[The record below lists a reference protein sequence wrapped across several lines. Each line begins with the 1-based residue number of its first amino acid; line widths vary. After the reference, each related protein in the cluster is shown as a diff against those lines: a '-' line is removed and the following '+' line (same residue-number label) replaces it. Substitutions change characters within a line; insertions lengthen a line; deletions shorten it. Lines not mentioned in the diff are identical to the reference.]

1 MQGLDRPLFP
11 DVSGQVGG
19 VCLAGFRAGD
29 AKRSDGRDRV
39 AVQAGDV
46 PFDQEHLADV
56 RERQAV
62 GGGQDLDGAGGDPA
76 VASVG
81 GGVGDGYLAPWQRI
95 EGVEQGLPVLLHRKH
110 ELAAL
115 VTDVVRGGFTVCSAS
130 AVTIL
135 PFRSI
140 WPSTTAAIGIS
151 LVFTPTSAWAATTE
165 AAASGPT
172 RAASRRTWFPPASLG
187 P

>member
-81 GGVGDGYLAPWQRI
+81 GGVGNGYL
-95 EGVEQGLPVLLHRKH
+95 
-110 ELAAL
+110 
-115 VTDVVRGGFTVCSAS
+115 CSAS

-151 LVFTPTSAWAATTE
+151 LIFTPTSAWAATTE
-165 AAASGPT
+165 AAASRPT